1 MAQLNAN
8 LSNIEGQIGFEPLPP
23 GFYRA
28 RVEDSEIKEGP
39 AGNYIAWTL
48 QIVGK
53 PNKVW
58 DRMSLSNE
66 ISMKRLKGMAMACG
80 HKNPNFI
87 GDTEELHGLEC
98 MVRLKIETDET
109 GKYEPKNAITAFKP
123 IDGST
128 PTMAAPVPTTEAA
141 TTAPAAASAKPAPA
155 AATKTKMPWEK

>member
-8 LSNIEGQIGFEPLPP
+8 LSNIEGQIGFENLPP
-23 GFYRA
+23 GWYRA

-39 AGNYIAWTL
+39 KGNYVAWTF

-66 ISMKRLKGMAMACG
+66 ISMKRLKGLAIACG

-87 GDTEELHGLEC
+87 ADTEELHGLEC
-98 MVRLKIETDET
+98 MVRLKIETDDT
-109 GKYEPKNAITAFKP
+109 GQYEPKNAISAFKP
-123 IDGST
+123 LDGNA
-128 PTMAAPVPTTEAA
+128 PTMAAPSQASAGQAQA
-141 TTAPAAASAKPAPA
+141 TTAPAPAQNAQAKAKP
-155 AATKTKMPWEK
+155 KMPWEK